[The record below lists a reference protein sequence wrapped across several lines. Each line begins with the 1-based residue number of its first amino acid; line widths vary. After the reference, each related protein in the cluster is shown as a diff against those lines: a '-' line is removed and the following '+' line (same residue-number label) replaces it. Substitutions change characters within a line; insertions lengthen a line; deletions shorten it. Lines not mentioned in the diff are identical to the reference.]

1 MIPTQQCSQHPGS
14 TGAIAT
20 RGSLPA
26 PVPPQGAPAHPVP
39 SPGRR
44 EQVRVP
50 PHPGPP
56 RPVTRHPSPVR
67 GEGSSAEGR
76 AQTEREAAGYRARG
90 VEGSARS
97 RHSPAAGGPLFSSE
111 DSIPADSQPASSRT
125 SGATL
130 FIRNHQNSE

>member
-20 RGSLPA
+20 RGSPPA

-56 RPVTRHPSPVR
+56 RPVTRHPCGARAAVQRAEHKQKERLLATGREESR
-67 GEGSSAEGR
+67 GAR
-76 AQTEREAAGYRARG
+76 APAIAQQQAALCLAART
-90 VEGSARS
+90 RS
-97 RHSPAAGGPLFSSE
+97 LQIA
-111 DSIPADSQPASSRT
+111 SQPA
-125 SGATL
+125 AAPQVQHF